1 MYEFHYIK
9 VKYGSNANFLFT
21 GTENLVYEIKAD
33 GVRKDFYENKN
44 LLDFSDYSKD
54 SQLFYPVNQ
63 KLIGK
68 MKDEAGGKIIDELAG

>member
-21 GTENLVYEIKAD
+21 ETENLVYEIKTD
-33 GVRKDFYENKN
+33 DNRKDFYENKN

-54 SQLFYPVNQ
+54 SQFFYPVNQ
-63 KLIGK
+63 KLVGK